1 MMQPIQQDS
10 LHAAPMGPAAA
21 LCGIRYPVFQAGMAG
36 ISGPALTA
44 AVSNAGGL
52 GHIGGLRLPPLALRR
67 WIRETKALTDKP
79 FGVNIVPSF
88 GGPEVFEAQFR
99 VILEEKP
106 RVVSLFYG
114 DFAEMIPR
122 AKAAGITVIVQVGS
136 VALARQAIAWGADIL
151 VAQGAE
157 GGGHLNR
164 GTIGVL
170 SLVPAFV
177 EIAEGRPV
185 LAAGGI
191 TDRADVRAVL
201 EAGAAGV
208 WVGTAFVASN
218 ESLAHDLYKQ
228 KIVEA
233 TIDDTEYRTG
243 YSFGWKFGT
252 PHRVIPNRKKWNPIK
267 YVGGGARVIDKPEMA
282 EKLSLY
288 AGQGVGKIHGIVPA
302 AERVVEL
309 VAGFSGWHAG
319 EHRTA
324 APLLQAVA

>member
-1 MMQPIQQDS
+1 MNQDV
-10 LHAAPMGPAAA
+10 AMGPAAA
-21 LCGIRYPVFQAGMAG
+21 MCGIAYPVFQAGMAG

-52 GHIGGLRLPPLALRR
+52 GHLGGLRLPPLALRK

-79 FGVNIVPSF
+79 FGVNIVPAF

-99 VILEEKP
+99 VILEERP
-106 RVVSLFYG
+106 RVLSLFYG

-122 AKAAGITVIVQVGS
+122 AKAAGITVIVQVGT
-136 VALARQAIAWGADIL
+136 VKLARQAIDWGADIL
-151 VAQGAE
+151 VAQGTE
-157 GGGHLNR
+157 GGGHLNP

-170 SLVPAFV
+170 PLVRAFV

-208 WVGTAFVASN
+208 WVGTAFVATN
-218 ESLAHDLYKQ
+218 ESLAHDRYKQ
-228 KIVEA
+228 KIIEA
-233 TIDDTEYRTG
+233 TIDNTERRTG
-243 YSFGWKFGT
+243 YSFGWPFGT
-252 PHRVIPNRKKWNPIK
+252 PHRVIPSAKKWSLIR
-267 YVGGGARVIDKPEMA
+267 YVGGGVRVIDKPELA

-288 AGQGVGKIHGIVPA
+288 AGQGVSKIHDVVPA
-302 AERVVEL
+302 AERVREL
-309 VAGFSGWHAG
+309 AAGFACWPVQSASC
-319 EHRTA
+319 E
-324 APLLQAVA
+324 APLLHAVA